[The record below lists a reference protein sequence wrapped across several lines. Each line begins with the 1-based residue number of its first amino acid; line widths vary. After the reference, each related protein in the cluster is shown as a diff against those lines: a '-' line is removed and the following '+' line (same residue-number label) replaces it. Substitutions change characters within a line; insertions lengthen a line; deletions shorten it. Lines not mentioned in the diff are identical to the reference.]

1 MRTATGPAA
10 TTAPVIDRL
19 GLPPRGAGLL
29 LQAAAHVD
37 PDTAFAAWSTLVRD
51 AGDAAGVMRWASV
64 GGERRLLP
72 LLGQRAELLELP
84 EVVVTTCRDA
94 TAEAWGLNERLFAL
108 VEAPL
113 RALAA
118 EMPVV
123 VLKGAALVG
132 DVYPAHR
139 LRPVGDVDVLV
150 PRRRAREAVR
160 LLTALGWQDTD
171 PRRPFRF
178 TLLRSLNL
186 AGELGG
192 RLVGSIDVH
201 WHGAWTALP
210 EPRDR
215 GPRPG
220 TVEPL
225 PDASP
230 LAGLGLLRAVPPRLL
245 VQLAVNGI
253 NPSGASPHWMA
264 DIALLLRARPDLAWD
279 DVVAA
284 ADAHD
289 ARLVTRTALGR
300 VRDLLGAGAGLPL
313 ATLTP
318 APVPGRRES
327 RRIVAAAEL
336 HDLDGAPGARSALR
350 RLRRYLIGLARPG
363 RPLDVMRIGVAV
375 IVASL
380 RLRAAGRR

>member
-1 MRTATGPAA
+1 MRATTAPAA
-10 TTAPVIDRL
+10 TSTPVIDRL

-29 LQAAAHVD
+29 LQAAVHAD
-37 PDTAFAAWSTLVRD
+37 ADTAFAAWSTLVRD
-51 AGDAAGVMRWASV
+51 AGHAEGVMRWASA

-84 EVVVTTCRDA
+84 EVVVAACRDA

-108 VEAPL
+108 VETPL

-123 VLKGAALVG
+123 LLKGAALLG

-150 PRRRAREAVR
+150 PRRRARDAVR
-160 LLTALGWQDTD
+160 LLAGLGWHDTD
-171 PRRPFRF
+171 PDRPFRF
-178 TLLRSLNL
+178 MLLPSLNM

-192 RLVGSIDVH
+192 RVAGSIDVH
-201 WHGAWTALP
+201 WHGPWTARP
-210 EPRDR
+210 DPHDR

-225 PDASP
+225 AAGNP
-230 LAGLGLLRAVPPRLL
+230 LDGLGLLRAVPPRLL

-253 NPSGASPHWMA
+253 NPTGASPHWMA
-264 DIALLLRARPDLAWD
+264 DIALLLRARPDLPWD
-279 DVVAA
+279 AVVAA
-284 ADAHD
+284 ADAYG
-289 ARLVTRTALGR
+289 ARLVTRAALGR
-300 VRDLLGAGAGLPL
+300 VRDLLGAGTDLPL
-313 ATLTP
+313 AALAP
-318 APVPGRRES
+318 APVPARREA
-327 RRIVAAAEL
+327 RRIAAAAEL
-336 HDLDGAPGARSALR
+336 HDLDGVPGLGSALR
-350 RLRRYLIGLARPG
+350 RLRRYLVGLVRPG
-363 RPLDVMRIGVAV
+363 RPLDVLRIGVAV
-375 IVASL
+375 VVASL